1 MTRRSVENPADLS
14 HAVLIRIAEFLRT
27 VPSDQLAALADGTA
41 HLVVAGAPSATG
53 AVVPSTTGPAATAPA
68 PATRRTRT
76 TAAKAPAA
84 VDTDR
89 IRADLAAIDDRVA
102 AGRYLDDL
110 GLKVAELRALAAEL
124 GVALPSRATKAT
136 ISKSIV
142 QATVGRRLTSAVLS
156 RPATGG

>member
-1 MTRRSVENPADLS
+1 MTSPADLS
-14 HAVLIRIAEFLRT
+14 HAVLIRVAEFLRT
-27 VPSDQLAALADGTA
+27 LAPDQLAALADGTA
-41 HLVVAGAPSATG
+41 ALTVAGASA
-53 AVVPSTTGPAATAPA
+53 PAASAPQPP
-68 PATRRTRT
+68 PARRTRS
-76 TAAKAPAA
+76 TAAKAPTV
-84 VDTDR
+84 VDTER

-110 GLKVAELRALAAEL
+110 GLKVAELRTLAAEL

-136 ISKSIV
+136 IGKSIV

>member
-1 MTRRSVENPADLS
+1 MTSAADLS
-14 HAVLIRIAEFLRT
+14 HAVLIRVADFLRT
-27 VPSDQLAALADGTA
+27 LPPEQLAALADGTA
-41 HLVVAGAPSATG
+41 QLTVATAT
-53 AVVPSTTGPAATAPA
+53 AGPQQPAAPA
-68 PATRRTRT
+68 PAPAPARRNR
-76 TAAKAPAA
+76 AAKAAKPAVV

-124 GVALPSRATKAT
+124 GVALPSRAAKAV
-136 ISKSIV
+136 IQKNIV

-156 RPATGG
+156 RPASSS